1 MCISANGLAAIFH
14 GKIYVG
20 GAYAVAGL
28 EQLTDYIILPF
39 TRKSTAATE
48 LCKLKVIKFLTEAD
62 NLVVQLLASRSH
74 KGEIVI
80 LHTEVNLV
88 DNLKQINLEL
98 HCGEDRTIHLNVE
111 FSTIKPAVYVSAE
124 RAPETK
130 ELDIVLLDKAK
141 SSKIVKLLVAEGE
154 SAKMVNL
161 CIDFLAHFLSKL
173 HSAIATLED
182 ILAVEVSV
190 LVKHHLVHIKLIEV
204 SIKQRYDAR
213 REFHHSFYSFFL
225 SFSINI
231 ISFF

>member
-1 MCISANGLAAIFH
+1 VSISANGLAAILH
-14 GKIYVG
+14 CKVYVRS
-20 GAYAVAGL
+20 AYTVAGL
-28 EQLTDYIILPF
+28 EQLADYIVLPF

-48 LCKLKVIKFLTEAD
+48 LCKLKVIEFLTKAD
-62 NLVVQLLASRSH
+62 NLVIQLLTSGRH

-80 LHTEVNLV
+80 LHTEINFV

-98 HCGEDRTIHLNVE
+98 HCREDGTVHLNVE
-111 FSTIKPAVYVSAE
+111 FGAIKPAVYISAE

-130 ELDIVLLDKAK
+130 ELNVVLLDKAK
-141 SSKIVKLLVAEGE
+141 SGKIVELLVAEGE
-154 SAKMVNL
+154 RAKMVNL
-161 CIDFLAHFLSKL
+161 CIDFLTHFLGKL
-173 HSAIATLED
+173 HTAIAALED
-182 ILAVEVSV
+182 ILTVEISV
-190 LVKHHLVHIKLIEV
+190 LMEHHLVHIKLIEV